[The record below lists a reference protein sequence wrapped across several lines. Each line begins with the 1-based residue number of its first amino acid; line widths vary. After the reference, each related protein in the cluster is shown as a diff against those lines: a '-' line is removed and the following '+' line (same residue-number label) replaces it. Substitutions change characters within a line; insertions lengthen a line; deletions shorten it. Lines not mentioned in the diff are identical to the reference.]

1 MSSNPP
7 DPEVE
12 AEPAGGYVELEC
24 VDSPF
29 SDSSSSSSE
38 NDESENDDLD
48 LDRAEDAAEAHVPRM
63 GVNPYMFEPVLAEEA
78 HPREE
83 PAAANPANQDRLRVL
98 DWCQCDNCTLMQTV
112 EESICCREYQQI
124 VDTMEETDTPDACLT
139 RHEAYNR
146 IVLCPFVLK
155 VAYIGYSTRERRQMP
170 QDQNG

>member
-1 MSSNPP
+1 MASNLP

-29 SDSSSSSSE
+29 SDSSSSS
-38 NDESENDDLD
+38 SENDDLD

-63 GVNPYMFEPVLAEEA
+63 GVNPYMFEPVLAEDA

-98 DWCQCDNCTLMQTV
+98 DW
-112 EESICCREYQQI
+112 
-124 VDTMEETDTPDACLT
+124 
-139 RHEAYNR
+139 
-146 IVLCPFVLK
+146 FVFFFLF
-155 VAYIGYSTRERRQMP
+155 
-170 QDQNG
+170 